1 MKKIVAF
8 LLVIILVFF
17 IADYVSVFQNYNKP
31 IIARITS
38 GADDGGSGLY
48 KGIGY
53 SIYIEGNFMPEDT
66 TPGVT
71 EATLTIFGYDIVSIK
86 HD

>member
-1 MKKIVAF
+1 VKKIVLCA
-8 LLVIILVFF
+8 LIIILTLF

-31 IIARITS
+31 IIARITN

-71 EATLTIFGYDIVSIK
+71 EATLTIFGYDIVSLK